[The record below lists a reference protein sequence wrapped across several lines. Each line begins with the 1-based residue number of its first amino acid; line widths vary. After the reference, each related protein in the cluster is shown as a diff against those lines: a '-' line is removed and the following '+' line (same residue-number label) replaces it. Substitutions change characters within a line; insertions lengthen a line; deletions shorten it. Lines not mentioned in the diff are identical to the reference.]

1 MSMLDARDNQTRSY
15 MEIADALRRHG
26 AAAKDDIRELWRRIV
41 FNVLIS
47 NTDDHLRNHGFLY
60 EGPAGWR
67 LSPAYD
73 LNPVPVD
80 VKPRILTTAI
90 NEDDNTASLDMAMS
104 VAPYFELADARAR
117 ADAGAI
123 ARAVATW
130 RDEATRR
137 GLTKEECARM
147 ASAFEHADL
156 KAALAC
162 GS

>member
-1 MSMLDARDNQTRSY
+1 M
-15 MEIADALRRHG
+15 
-26 AAAKDDIRELWRRIV
+26 AAHRVQRPD
-41 FNVLIS
+41 S

-80 VKPRILTTAI
+80 ITPRILTTAI
-90 NEDDNTASLDMAMS
+90 NEDDTTASLDVAIS
-104 VAPYFELADARAR
+104 VAPYFELDDARAR
-117 ADAGAI
+117 DEAAAV
-123 ARAVATW
+123 ARGVATW

-147 ASAFEHADL
+147 ASAFEHDDL
-156 KAALAC
+156 KAALAF